1 MMLQLNPPLPLT
13 TPKGDGFAHFV
24 IDEGLEH
31 DLYWVVLITTTGEIW
46 TYNNRYVRGQKNIT
60 AGRLMPSD
68 IKLPDKQG

>member
-31 DLYWVVLITTTGEIW
+31 DLFWVVLITATGEIW
-46 TYNNRYVRGQKNIT
+46 TYNNRFVRGQKNIT
-60 AGRLMPSD
+60 AGRLIPTEA
-68 IKLPDKQG
+68 KL

>member
-31 DLYWVVLITTTGEIW
+31 DLFWVVLITATGEIW
-46 TYNNRYVRGQKNIT
+46 TYNNRFVRGQKNIT
-60 AGRLMPSD
+60 AQRFAPSAISD
-68 IKLPDKQG
+68 IKTS